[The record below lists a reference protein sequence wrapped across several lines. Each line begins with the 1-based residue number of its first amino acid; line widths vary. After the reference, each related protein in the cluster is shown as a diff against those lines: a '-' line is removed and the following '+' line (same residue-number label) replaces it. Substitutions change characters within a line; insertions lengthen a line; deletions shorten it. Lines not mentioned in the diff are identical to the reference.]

1 MVRKLIDEYKMRPKG
16 LIAASGSFF
25 PILFLILKAGNHAQG
40 VALTSLKFGL
50 PCTIVCPTYAPDG
63 KKLMLHISYQLG
75 KLNWTRAYGAEVIK
89 VGDNFE
95 ETVEYAEKLCK
106 ERDWLFVRPFNDV
119 DIIEGQGTLGKRE
132 KKNFFVIFQRL
143 RNSPRLT

>member
-1 MVRKLIDEYKMRPKG
+1 MLQTVGISG
-16 LIAASGSFF
+16 LSYF
-25 PILFLILKAGNHAQG
+25 P
-40 VALTSLKFGL
+40 
-50 PCTIVCPTYAPDG
+50 
-63 KKLMLHISYQLG
+63 G

-119 DIIEGQGTLGKRE
+119 DIIEGQGTIGIGETFRFCC
-132 KKNFFVIFQRL
+132 NFQRL
-143 RNSPRLT
+143 RNSPRLA